1 MFKRSASLL
10 VFQKAGLISFI
21 ILFHFLLL
29 MYSCKNRNAGSL
41 SFSPPADAI
50 KDSVLKP
57 APVFSDSGW
66 ITLSDGNS
74 IHDWH
79 TYGRKDAGRAWD
91 IDSSSIHLKPGVKNG
106 YQTAGGGDLV
116 SNDTFS
122 NFDLKLEWKI
132 GKKANS
138 GIMIFVQED
147 TMKYKETWNT
157 GPEIQVC
164 DKDSNEDA
172 HSFKH
177 EAGDLYDLIPSRIM
191 AAKQAL
197 EWNQVEIIC
206 NAGQLDIYL
215 NETHTISTKL
225 WDEKWK
231 KLIAA
236 SKFNTMPGF
245 GSFSTGRI
253 ALQDHGEEVWY
264 RNIRVKK
271 F

>member
-1 MFKRSASLL
+1 LKNT
-10 VFQKAGLISFI
+10 
-21 ILFHFLLL
+21 LLL
-29 MYSCKNRNAGSL
+29 SVCILLAASCKNRKAAGF
-41 SFSPPADAI
+41 SFSPPVYAI
-50 KDSVLKP
+50 RDSVLKP

-66 ITLSDGNS
+66 VFLFDGNS
-74 IHDWH
+74 LLEWH
-79 TYGRKDAGRAWD
+79 TYGKEEAGRAWN
-91 IDSSSIHLKPGVKNG
+91 IDSSSIHGVPGAKNG
-106 YQTAGGGDLV
+106 YQTSGSGDLV

-138 GIMIFVQED
+138 GIMIYVQED
-147 TMKYKETWNT
+147 TMKYKEPWNT

-177 EAGDLYDLIPSRIM
+177 EAGDLYDLIASRIM
-191 AAKQAL
+191 AAKPAM
-197 EWNQVEIIC
+197 EWNQMEIIC
-206 NAGQLDIYL
+206 IRGQLDIYL
-215 NETHTISTKL
+215 NDTHTISTL
-225 WDEKWK
+225 FWDEKWK
-231 KLIAA
+231 TIITA
-236 SKFNTMPGF
+236 SKFSTMPGF
-245 GSFSTGRI
+245 GSFRSGHI

>member
-1 MFKRSASLL
+1 MKNYYAILL
-10 VFQKAGLISFI
+10 S
-21 ILFHFLLL
+21 FLLITA
-29 MYSCKNRNAGSL
+29 CKNKNGSNTG
-41 SFSPPADAI
+41 FSPPPIGPADLAF
-50 KDSVLKP
+50 KP
-57 APVFSDSGW
+57 AIVLSDSGW
-66 ITLSDGNS
+66 VSLFNGSS
-74 IHDWH
+74 LQDWH
-79 TYGRKDAGRAWD
+79 TYGKKTAGRAWN
-91 IDSSSIHLKPGVKNG
+91 IDDSSIHLKHGVKNG
-106 YQTAGGGDLV
+106 YQTTGGGDLV

-132 GKKANS
+132 ARKANS

-147 TMKYKETWNT
+147 TAKYKETWNT
-157 GPEIQVC
+157 GPEMQVC

-172 HSFKH
+172 HSIKH
-177 EAGDLYDLIPSRIM
+177 EAGDLYDLISSRIM
-191 AAKQAL
+191 SAKPAL
-197 EWNQVEIIC
+197 EWNQVEIVS
-206 NAGQLDIYL
+206 NYNQLDLYL
-215 NETHTISTKL
+215 NDVHIISTLL

-245 GSFSTGRI
+245 GSFHSGHI

>member
-1 MFKRSASLL
+1 MSASLL
-10 VFQKAGLISFI
+10 MFKKAGLKSFI
-21 ILFHFLLL
+21 LFFGFLLL
-29 MYSCKNRNAGSL
+29 MYSCKNRNTGGL
-41 SFSPPADAI
+41 SFSPPAAKI
-50 KDSVLKP
+50 RDSVLKP

-66 ITLSDGNS
+66 IALSDGNS
-74 IHDWH
+74 IHAWH

-91 IDSSSIHLKPGVKNG
+91 IDSSSIHLKPGAKNG

-177 EAGDLYDLIPSRIM
+177 EAGDIYDLISSRIM
-191 AAKQAL
+191 AARPAM

-215 NETHTISTKL
+215 NETHTISTRL